1 MFSLSMPPAV
11 SHNLSRA
18 RSLLKRDDTL
28 RALEAMIAGI
38 DAFHPNTMPG
48 KLRFEVE
55 VLISECVQELNRQPM
70 VRALLEKLSH
80 SPNASVPYQPGKE
93 VKLQGVLHLVF
104 KALKESIASR
114 ERNAVEEREKRKEL
128 LLQKGTE
135 LLKAGDKPRGKAV
148 LRVVAEEYG
157 KEKGIYLQVSDL
169 LLEHNLQFEAG
180 EMLERSIE
188 EFPKEAAAYAK
199 AAQCWIKLREY
210 EKAEAVYLGAMKNFG
225 KHPRTL
231 LNMAKLYLLWNK
243 KEKAFSVALEAY
255 NKDKSL
261 EEAKEIVDRFS

>member
-1 MFSLSMPPAV
+1 MPTAV
-11 SHNLSRA
+11 SHNLNRA
-18 RSLLKRDDTL
+18 RSLLKRDDTV
-28 RALEAMIAGI
+28 RALESMIAGI

-93 VKLQGVLHLVF
+93 VKLRSLLQLVF
-104 KALKESIASR
+104 KALKESIADR
-114 ERNAVEEREKRKEL
+114 ERNAEEERVKRKEL
-128 LLQKGTE
+128 LLQKGAE
-135 LLKAGDKPRGKAV
+135 LLKAGDMPRGKAA
-148 LRVVAEEYG
+148 LRVAAEEFG
-157 KEKGIYLQVSDL
+157 KEKGIFVQVADL
-169 LLEHNLQFEAG
+169 LLAHNLHFEAG
-180 EMLERSIE
+180 EMLERAIE
-188 EFPKEAAAYAK
+188 EFPKDAAAYGK
-199 AAQCWIKLREY
+199 ATQCWTTLREF
-210 EKAEAVYLGAMKNFG
+210 EKAEAVYLAAVKNFG

-261 EEAKEIVDRFS
+261 VEAKEIVDKFS

>member
-11 SHNLSRA
+11 SHNLNRA

-38 DAFHPNTMPG
+38 DAFHPNTMPS

-104 KALKESIASR
+104 KALKESIAAR
-114 ERNAVEEREKRKEL
+114 ERNVVEERVKRKEL

-135 LLKAGDKPRGKAV
+135 LLKAGDKPRGKAA
-148 LRVVAEEYG
+148 LRVVAEEFG
-157 KEKGIYLQVSDL
+157 KEKGVYLQVSDL
-169 LLEHNLQFEAG
+169 LLEHNLLFEAG
-180 EMLERSIE
+180 EILERAMA
-188 EFPKEAAAYAK
+188 EFPKEAKAYAK
-199 AAQCWIKLREY
+199 AAQCWINLREY

-231 LNMAKLYLLWNK
+231 LNMAKLYLMWNQ